1 MLFSVFFYEVFSCLL
16 FPTVI
21 QNKKTQ
27 QIV

>member
-1 MLFSVFFYEVFSCLL
+1 MLFYVFFYEVFCYLP